1 MKAKELLVEFYDF
14 PGDLS
19 SEYDEHR
26 RPKLTIEKLRALR
39 TARDRKRVEDVDH
52 LKFVPKMY
60 KKASPEGG
68 MP

>member
-1 MKAKELLVEFYDF
+1 MKARELLVEFYDF

-39 TARDRKRVEDVDH
+39 MARDRKRVEEVDH
-52 LKFVPKMY
+52 LEFIPKMY
-60 KKASPEGG
+60 RKAAPEIG